1 MPPLPLLKRLAG
13 LLALL
18 LALMLALPASA
29 APIAPVAQ
37 PRQDI
42 GCVPHK
48 RVDNWSN
55 RRAIEARGF
64 NFDIVGAQASAT
76 FGHNLGLDLAGNPAS
91 SAYAASRVTEIESER
106 PIDQRVKCWQATD
119 RKDVVVE
126 FKVRFDQSAT
136 PPNLTENLILWNAP
150 LPFSDGTHPPTETA
164 RPLTEI
170 GVARTS
176 ALGMP
181 MYIAVVAQDLDT
193 ATYNGL
199 MRVSPMPSWLDA
211 GKWHRVR
218 LTISQQS
225 ARVEVAQGQHEFT
238 PALEADL
245 LHPAEPLG
253 FEFSVDNEAFPGYYA
268 PVTVPDGLK
277 IDYLSIDT
285 VRAR

>member
-18 LALMLALPASA
+18 LSLMLVLPASA
-29 APIAPVAQ
+29 TPVTQ

-64 NFDIVGAQASAT
+64 NFDIVGAQASVT

-150 LPFSDGTHPPTETA
+150 LPFSDGTHPPTEAA

-211 GKWHRVR
+211 GEWHRVR

-225 ARVEVAQGQHEFT
+225 ARVEVAQGRHDFA
-238 PALEADL
+238 PVLEADL

-253 FEFSVDNEAFPGYYA
+253 FEFSVDNQAFPGYYA
-268 PVTVPDGLK
+268 PVTVPDGLE
-277 IDYLSIDT
+277 IDNLSIDT